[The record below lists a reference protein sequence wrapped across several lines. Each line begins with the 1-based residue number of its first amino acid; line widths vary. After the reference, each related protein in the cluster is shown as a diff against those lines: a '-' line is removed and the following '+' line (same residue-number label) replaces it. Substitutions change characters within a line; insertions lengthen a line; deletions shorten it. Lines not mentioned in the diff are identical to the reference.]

1 MAEKNKI
8 ITVKSKDELVLSEL
22 SKGEIHR
29 VYIHIPGS
37 SLGTPWRVPLIVARG
52 IKKGPTLGIT
62 AALHGNELN
71 GLSTIFKLFEK
82 INPEN
87 LNGTVVAV
95 PITNV
100 PGYLRNQ
107 RYFSDGQDLNR
118 LMPGKV
124 KGHKP
129 SEIYNFYL
137 TQKIIR
143 HFDYLLDLHTASSG
157 RINSLYIRADLNDEQ
172 CKRLAMLQRPQI
184 IVQKYDESGT
194 LRAWANS
201 QGIPS
206 ITIEIGNPNT
216 FQHELIDD
224 TLEGILN
231 TMRGFGMIEGNI
243 MDYSENVHICASS
256 HWIYSQVGGILDV
269 IPQLTQKIS
278 PGDVVARI
286 YDVFGEMKSEVLAD
300 EEGVVI
306 GKATTPAC
314 EAGSRI
320 LHLGLK

>member
-1 MAEKNKI
+1 MNKI
-8 ITVKSKDELVLSEL
+8 ITVKSKEELVLSEL
-22 SKGEIHR
+22 RKGEVHR

-37 SLGTPWRVPLIVARG
+37 SLGTPWKVPLIVARG
-52 IKKGPTLGIT
+52 VKKGPTLGIT
-62 AALHGNELN
+62 AAVHGNELN
-71 GLSTIFKLFEK
+71 GLSTIFKLFKK
-82 INPEN
+82 INAEE
-87 LNGTVVAV
+87 LAGTVVAV

-107 RYFSDGQDLNR
+107 RYFSDNQDLNR
-118 LMPGKV
+118 LMPGKL

-143 HFDYLLDLHTASSG
+143 HFDYLLDLHTASMG
-157 RINSLYIRADLNDEQ
+157 RTNSLYIRADMQDEQ
-172 CKRLAMLQRPQI
+172 CKRLAVLQKAQI

-216 FQHELIDD
+216 FQHDLIDD
-224 TLEGILN
+224 TLDGILN
-231 TMRGFGMIEGNI
+231 TMIGFGMIEGEVK
-243 MDYSENVHICASS
+243 DYSEKVYNCASS

-269 IPQLTQKIS
+269 IPKLTEIIK
-278 PGDVVARI
+278 PGDLVANI
-286 YDVFGEMKSEVLAD
+286 YDVFGELKAEVLAD
-300 EEGVVI
+300 QAGVVI
-306 GKATTPAC
+306 GKTTAPAC

-320 LHLGLK
+320 LHLGIK